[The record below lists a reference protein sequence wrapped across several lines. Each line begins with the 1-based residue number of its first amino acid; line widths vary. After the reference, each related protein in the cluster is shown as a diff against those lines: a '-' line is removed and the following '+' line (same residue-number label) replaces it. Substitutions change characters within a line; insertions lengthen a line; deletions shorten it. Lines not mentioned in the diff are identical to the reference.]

1 MPTTRVVWRDVLNSA
16 GTADDSARDLLALLS
31 SPEAIV
37 EIDLRDVS
45 RMTPSFAN
53 TLVMRLLAVL
63 PKADLRTRCVFLDPP
78 AHVAAALRTAVERY
92 EAGIRLSDQPSPTE
106 ARLRSA

>member
-1 MPTTRVVWRDVLNSA
+1 MVWRDVLNSA
-16 GTADDSARDLLALLS
+16 GAADESARHLLS
-31 SPEAIV
+31 LLSDPEAII

-63 PKADLRTRCVFLDPP
+63 PKADLRTRCVFVDPP
-78 AHVAAALRTAVERY
+78 AHVAAALRLAVERY
-92 EAGIRLSDQPSPTE
+92 ESGIRLSDQPAPAE
-106 ARLRSA
+106 AHLRSA